1 MMSKR
6 YAGSGMGERSFVLVP
21 MRTFAAGCLIQ
32 AVEDCPK
39 PAFYRRVRNLPSSQ
53 RVLMAPSARLGCA
66 QIQMLPGFFDI
77 LPSFTNGLRN
87 AWAARWRFNCQSA
100 TPSSPKKGLPGQAP
114 VMPSSGLEREQ
125 RNLRGIENGALEPEI
140 EPVIAAPVMDHA
152 GNLPQILVV
161 VVDRDQQLGMVL

>member
-1 MMSKR
+1 M
-6 YAGSGMGERSFVLVP
+6 RSFFV
-21 MRTFAAGCLIQ
+21 AGHC
-32 AVEDCPK
+32 
-39 PAFYRRVRNLPSSQ
+39 SQ
-53 RVLMAPSARLGCA
+53 RCFSRLT
-66 QIQMLPGFFDI
+66 F
-77 LPSFTNGLRN
+77 
-87 AWAARWRFNCQSA
+87 CQPA
-100 TPSSPKKGLPGQAP
+100 GNGLPGQAP